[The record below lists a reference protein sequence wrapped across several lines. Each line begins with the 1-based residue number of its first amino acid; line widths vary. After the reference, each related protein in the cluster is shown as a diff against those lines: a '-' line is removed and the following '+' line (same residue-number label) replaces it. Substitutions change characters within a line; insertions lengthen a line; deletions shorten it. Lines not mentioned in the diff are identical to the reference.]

1 MALIPAL
8 YQGRI
13 TRKTV
18 FIHRNGKR
26 TIWPIDCTC
35 VTMLKKKWRLC
46 ASFLLLDSLMLSIFI
61 DQCPM
66 TWLNSSPNLLSD
78 SCLHKG
84 IILPRQ
90 MFLTFSFFTTYKRK
104 RTFRR
109 TKCHME
115 ILPSLELRTQ
125 FSTSS
130 YAATYFK
137 PYNQIFFVS
146 SLEILTLFH
155 KIKKPTFFK

>member
-1 MALIPAL
+1 
-8 YQGRI
+8 
-13 TRKTV
+13 
-18 FIHRNGKR
+18 
-26 TIWPIDCTC
+26 
-35 VTMLKKKWRLC
+35 MLKKKWRLC